1 MSPVNLSPI
10 QPVITERGALLSNH
24 PLVDRTRPF
33 GYATLRN
40 SKNSSLLLP
49 MATKERRTGRPAGTP
64 GLTSPGAFFLRT
76 KLLPPRPAP
85 EILARPRLIE
95 RLQSNLALP
104 VTLITANAGSGKTT
118 LVADFLRK
126 QERPY
131 LWYQLD
137 HTDDDPAVFLGY
149 LAYGIQQRVP
159 DFGEAIFAYLQQSQ
173 ELAQE
178 PERAA
183 DILLNEILE
192 RVEQQLIVVLDD
204 YHHLGSDTRVHAVL
218 DRLIAYLPDV
228 IHIVIVSRAIPP
240 LTLARLRSQDS
251 LSFIDRDD
259 LLFTNEETQEL
270 FRKVFGLTLTTDQ
283 LREYGERTHG
293 WITALQLVRQV
304 AQRQRLTGVDE
315 KHVDPLAVLQ
325 QSERDIF
332 EYFAEEV
339 FAQEQPE
346 TQQFLMRIALLDR
359 VDLETCARLFP
370 AVRAAVVLPALV
382 RGNVFM
388 TVASDQRGEEYRL
401 HPLFQ
406 SFLRRRLRSEIGV
419 TGVAAE

>member
-1 MSPVNLSPI
+1 MARLKRTKSDPDAP
-10 QPVITERGALLSNH
+10 QPQANATAGA
-24 PLVDRTRPF
+24 P
-33 GYATLRN
+33 
-40 SKNSSLLLP
+40 
-49 MATKERRTGRPAGTP
+49 
-64 GLTSPGAFFLRT
+64 FFLRT

-137 HTDDDPAVFLGY
+137 HTDSDPVVFLGY

-159 DFGEAIFAYLQQSQ
+159 NFGEAIFAYLQQSQ

-228 IHIVIVSRAIPP
+228 IHIVIVSREIPP

-270 FRKVFGLTLTTDQ
+270 FRKVFGLTLTTEAANV
-283 LREYGERTHG
+283 LRDRIY
-293 WITALQLVRQV
+293 
-304 AQRQRLTGVDE
+304 
-315 KHVDPLAVLQ
+315 LAIHQ
-325 QSERDIF
+325 G
-332 EYFAEEV
+332 
-339 FAQEQPE
+339 
-346 TQQFLMRIALLDR
+346 TQHQW
-359 VDLETCARLFP
+359 
-370 AVRAAVVLPALV
+370 AVTSSA
-382 RGNVFM
+382 
-388 TVASDQRGEEYRL
+388 
-401 HPLFQ
+401 
-406 SFLRRRLRSEIGV
+406 
-419 TGVAAE
+419 